1 MHPTSDEKLYNKYLK
16 NFKLIKNKTPQIL
29 SNSYLTIFHESS
41 LILDSLVLKKPIIL
55 LTSKYLGK
63 YMFDRIEKYRDKYKL
78 SLINLDLDY
87 MKIKNHIKKINIT
100 ELINRKIN
108 RMSNLNS
115 NKIILDEIGKI

>member
-1 MHPTSDEKLYNKYLK
+1 
-16 NFKLIKNKTPQIL
+16 
-29 SNSYLTIFHESS
+29 
-41 LILDSLVLKKPIIL
+41 
-55 LTSKYLGK
+55 
-63 YMFDRIEKYRDKYKL
+63 MFDRIEKYRDKYKL